1 MEIEIRLFASF
12 RKGRWK
18 SKRLSV
24 NEDVK
29 VLDLLHL
36 LNIKQ
41 DEVGMVLVN
50 GSYQTALYKLNDGD
64 ILAIFPPVAG
74 G

>member
-1 MEIEIRLFASF
+1 MEIEVRLFASF

-18 SKRLSV
+18 SKRLSMDSSV
-24 NEDVK
+24 QIMDI
-29 VLDLLHL
+29 LALLQI
-36 LNIKQ
+36 NKEEI
-41 DEVGMVLVN
+41 GMILVN
-50 GSYQTALYKLNDGD
+50 GGYQTTEYKLNDGD

>member
-24 NEDVK
+24 NEGICIMDILK
-29 VLDLLHL
+29 LLKI
-36 LNIKQ
+36 NKEEI
-41 DEVGMVLVN
+41 GMILVN
-50 GSYQTALYKLNDGD
+50 GSYQTSEFKLNNDD

>member
-18 SKRLSV
+18 SKRLTTDE
-24 NEDVK
+24 NAQI
-29 VLDLLHL
+29 LDILNLLE
-36 LNIKQ
+36 ITKE
-41 DEVGMVLVN
+41 EVGMILVN
-50 GSYQTALYKLNDGD
+50 GSYETAEHKLNDGD

>member
-18 SKRLSV
+18 SKRLSS
-24 NEDVK
+24 ERDVQ
-29 VLDLLHL
+29 VLDILHL
-36 LNIKQ
+36 LSINEN
-41 DEVGMVLVN
+41 EVGMVLVN
-50 GSYQTALYKLNDGD
+50 GSYQTASYKLNDGD